1 MNMHIWL
8 IITLIMAGVVFG
20 IDYLLRRKKWN
31 DNSNIELFS
40 LIINMFSVGP
50 YGYLSVLGMFW
61 GLVDYRPETNFG
73 SLIYDITLKMAGIYF
88 IIAFVVVIVSFIL
101 RIIGKNKISIL
112 INIIAFVYILLVLA
126 INCLVSQI
134 L

>member
-1 MNMHIWL
+1 MHIWL

-20 IDYLLRRKKWN
+20 IDYLLRRKKWK

-61 GLVDYRPETNFG
+61 GLVDYRPETTFG

>member
-1 MNMHIWL
+1 MEIWI
-8 IITLIMAGVVFG
+8 IITLIMAGIVFG
-20 IDYLLRRKKWN
+20 IDYLLRRKKWK

-40 LIINMFSVGP
+40 LLVNMFSVGP
-50 YGYLSVLGMFW
+50 YCFLSMLGMLW
-61 GLVDYRPETNFG
+61 GLVDYRPESDFG